1 MIRALIVDD
10 SPTLRGLL
18 RNILESDPELQVVG
32 EARTGED
39 AVAFCARTGAP
50 SRTVERIANTEGFEE
65 LQAILAGLED
75 AEAEARHLRSTVAA
89 LRNHPSPGGHR
100 R

>member
-1 MIRALIVDD
+1 M
-10 SPTLRGLL
+10 PTLTVDLWNAMPWRSLDPTAQRVLLADRLNRG
-18 RNILESDPELQVVG
+18 E
-32 EARTGED
+32 TM
-39 AVAFCARTGAP
+39 VAFCARTGAP

-75 AEAEARHLRSTVAA
+75 AEAEVRHLRSTVAA
-89 LRNHPSPGGHR
+89 LRNHPSTGGPR

>member
-1 MIRALIVDD
+1 M
-10 SPTLRGLL
+10 PTLTVDLWNAMPWRSLDPTAQRVLLADRLNRG
-18 RNILESDPELQVVG
+18 E
-32 EARTGED
+32 TM
-39 AVAFCARTGAP
+39 VAFCARTGAP

-75 AEAEARHLRSTVAA
+75 AEAEVRHLRSTLAA
-89 LRNHPSPGGHR
+89 LRNHPSTGGHR

>member
-1 MIRALIVDD
+1 MPTMTVDLWNSMSWRSLD
-10 SPTLRGLL
+10 PTAQRVLLAHRLNRG
-18 RNILESDPELQVVG
+18 ETM
-32 EARTGED
+32 TG
-39 AVAFCARTGAP
+39 FCARTGAP

-89 LRNHPSPGGHR
+89 LRNTNGAGGPR

>member
-1 MIRALIVDD
+1 M
-10 SPTLRGLL
+10 PTLTVDLWNAMPWRSLDPTAQRVLLADRLNRG
-18 RNILESDPELQVVG
+18 E
-32 EARTGED
+32 TM
-39 AVAFCARTGAP
+39 VAFCARTGAP

>member
-1 MIRALIVDD
+1 M
-10 SPTLRGLL
+10 PTLTVDLWNAMPWRSLDPTAQRVLLADRLNRG
-18 RNILESDPELQVVG
+18 ETMVS
-32 EARTGED
+32 
-39 AVAFCARTGAP
+39 FCARTGAP

-75 AEAEARHLRSTVAA
+75 AEAEIRHLRSTVAA
-89 LRNHPSPGGHR
+89 LRNQPSTGGHR